1 MKNKSENIFVMNECF
16 NMLLDP
22 VYIGKRQA
30 RESRNFFDIKVAN
43 NLKRERAIDNSNSYY
58 STTRNMMP

>member
-1 MKNKSENIFVMNECF
+1 
-16 NMLLDP
+16 MLLDP

>member
-1 MKNKSENIFVMNECF
+1 MKNKSENIFVMNEFF

-22 VYIGKRQA
+22 VYIGKR